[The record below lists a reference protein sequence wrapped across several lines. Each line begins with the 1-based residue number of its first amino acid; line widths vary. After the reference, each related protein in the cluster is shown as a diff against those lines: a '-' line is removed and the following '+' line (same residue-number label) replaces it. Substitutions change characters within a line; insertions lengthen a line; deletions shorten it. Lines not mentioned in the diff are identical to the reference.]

1 MSCAGPRR
9 LRLSSLGLRLQ
20 NAGTGNDLTSDVL
33 GQTALSLSGALD
45 HSRRTHIY
53 AAGEYNREAKGSP
66 ITSPLAP
73 GIFTGHYRGW
83 LGTVRL
89 DRQLNQNNN
98 VFLRANMDSFSDTN
112 PNGIVGGASLAN
124 VARTFRRRTYSG
136 VSGRYGCPQR
146 APGEQRAAAIPA
158 GLTHHRI

>member
-1 MSCAGPRR
+1 MCWARR
-9 LRLSSLGLRLQ
+9 RSRFR
-20 NAGTGNDLTSDVL
+20 ARLTS
-33 GQTALSLSGALD
+33 SK
-45 HSRRTHIY
+45 RTHIF

-89 DRQLNQNNN
+89 DRQLNEHND
-98 VFLRANMDSFSDTN
+98 VFLRANIDSFSDTN

-136 VSGRYGCPQR
+136 VLGDT
-146 APGEQRAAAIPA
+146 AILSSHLVNSVRLRVPA
-158 GLTHHRI
+158 GVAHYGV